1 MTAIRQDNSEALHV
15 PNGVAAAE
23 RGSHTSL
30 HHIDRSVLQIA
41 QCLQYW
47 LSSIGG
53 TYIFCSGF
61 PVS

>member
-30 HHIDRSVLQIA
+30 HHIDRL
-41 QCLQYW
+41 
-47 LSSIGG
+47 
-53 TYIFCSGF
+53 FF
-61 PVS
+61 K